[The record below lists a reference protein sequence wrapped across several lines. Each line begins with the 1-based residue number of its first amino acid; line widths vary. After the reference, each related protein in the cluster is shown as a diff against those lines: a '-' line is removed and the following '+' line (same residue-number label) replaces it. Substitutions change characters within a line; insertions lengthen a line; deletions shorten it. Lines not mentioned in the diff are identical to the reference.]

1 MSSCTAR
8 SPSRAATPTSSTT
21 TSSSANSISA
31 CNAVPLFLQLPYRSP
46 VADIVLAAARAVDDR
61 SVEREMR
68 VPDLVGAAGGDLLQP
83 LGIEVGARHLALP
96 VECIEEADMWRDE
109 LPRAGDVAQPFAKF
123 TQFGAVLDLDKDS
136 AERRND
142 RAHDGRLGD
151 FYWQQAAF

>member
-8 SPSRAATPTSSTT
+8 SLSRAATPTSSTT

-61 SVEREMR
+61 SAEGEMR
-68 VPDLVGAAGGDLLQP
+68 VVDLVGATGGDLLQP
-83 LGIEVGARHLALP
+83 LGIEIGPRRLGVP
-96 VECIEEADMWRDE
+96 VQRIEQADMGRDE

-123 TQFGAVLDLDKDS
+123 AQFGAVLDLDKNS
-136 AERRND
+136 AERRDD
-142 RAHDGRLGD
+142 RAGDGRLRHPAG
-151 FYWQQAAF
+151 QQP